1 MWHYFFYCR
10 NKISSAIEVTSPSA
24 PLFRQKK
31 WSASLFLQK
40 KMRRLIIY
48 WEKMLIFFWRNN
60 EALHYLSEEIM
71 RGLIFFW
78 RNNEALDFFI
88 AEIRLAGLWG
98 NKTKCLIISSEK
110 NEVPHYFFKKKELP
124 HYCFREKWNAFI
136 SSAKN
141 EVRCYFFRKKWGA
154 LLFLYKKIK

>member
-1 MWHYFFYCR
+1 MPYYFFRHKC
-10 NKISSAIEVTSPSA
+10 V
-24 PLFRQKK
+24 
-31 WSASLFLQK
+31 ASLFLQK
-40 KMRRLIIY
+40 KIN
-48 WEKMLIFFWRNN
+48 IF
-60 EALHYLSEEIM
+60 SEEIM
-71 RGLIFFW
+71 RRLIFFW

-141 EVRCYFFRKKWGA
+141 EVRRYFFRKKWGW
-154 LLFLYKKIK
+154 FLIFLQKNKIMRRLIFVWKR